1 MLHRMKLR
9 VLYGDPL
16 ARDRSARRLKL
27 RVIFLSGLA
36 VFIPFLIITYYIFS
50 ETRAVRLLI
59 IGFLA
64 ALSCVPVVLYAYAK
78 GFGRPVGELWRERPE
93 EMKSLSLKIGFL
105 YGFALYWMILGIVEF
120 LFGYHSFRAALI
132 SFVASAAAR
141 DGFEIGYF
149 RAREEKTGIKSGRT
163 IFPDGRP
170 LGELFQ
176 TGFATKTG
184 LVLAAAAVAGAA
196 GLFLGPLLP
205 NPRHQTIA
213 LGLLVGLLATLAY
226 VWSLSSIPGPVPLVR
241 FFLWPGVTM
250 AITYFLILAYL
261 FRIILQAPL
270 SPAAD
275 FGLLMAAC
283 AGWMT
288 LESLFLGHLK
298 REMASPDALQ
308 EKMIDVGA
316 GDLRGSSNLK

>member
-16 ARDRSARRLKL
+16 ARDRKARRLKL
-27 RVIFLSGLA
+27 KVILFSGAA
-36 VFIPFLIITYYIFS
+36 VFVPFLGITYHVFS
-50 ETRAVRLLI
+50 ETRAVRLII

-64 ALSCVPVVLYAYAK
+64 ALSCVPVALYSYAK
-78 GFGRPVGELWRERPE
+78 GFGRPLRQIWRERPE

-105 YGFALYWMILGIVEF
+105 YGFGLYWMILGIVEF

-149 RAREEKTGIKSGRT
+149 RAREEKIGKETERT

-170 LGELFQ
+170 IGELFQ
-176 TGFATKTG
+176 AEPGVKI
-184 LVLAAAAVAGAA
+184 VLILSAMAA
-196 GLFLGPLLP
+196 GGAIGVFLGPLLP
-205 NPRHQTIA
+205 NSRHQTLA
-213 LGLLVGLLATLAY
+213 AGLVVGLFATWAY
-226 VWSLSSIPGPVPLVR
+226 VRALPSLPGPIPLLR
-241 FFLWPGVTM
+241 FFIWPGLTM

-261 FRIILQAPL
+261 LRMIFQAQLPL
-270 SPAAD
+270 AVD
-275 FGLLMAAC
+275 FGLLMAAS

-288 LESLFLGHLK
+288 VESLFLGHLK
-298 REMASPDALQ
+298 REMLSPSAALTD
-308 EKMIDVGA
+308 KIADTVP
-316 GDLRGSSNLK
+316 S

>member
-27 RVIFLSGLA
+27 RVILLSGIA

-50 ETRAVRLLI
+50 ETRAVRLMI

-78 GFGRPVGELWRERPE
+78 GFGRPLRELWRERPD

-141 DGFEIGYF
+141 DGFEIGYY
-149 RAREEKTGIKSGRT
+149 RAQEEKTGKKEGRT

-170 LGELFQ
+170 IGALFQ
-176 TGFATKTG
+176 ETPALKIG
-184 LVLAAAAVAGAA
+184 LILAAAAAA
-196 GLFLGPLLP
+196 GVIGAFLGPLLP
-205 NPRHQTIA
+205 NPRHQILA
-213 LGLLVGLLATLAY
+213 VGVLVGLLATLAY
-226 VWSLSSIPGPVPLVR
+226 VWSLPSFPKPGSLIR
-241 FFLWPGVTM
+241 YFIWPGLTM

-261 FRIILQAPL
+261 FRIILQAQLP
-270 SPAAD
+270 PAVD
-275 FGLLMAAC
+275 FGILTAAC

-298 REMASPDALQ
+298 REMGSPAAAVSDKIA
-308 EKMIDVGA
+308 DTVP
-316 GDLRGSSNLK
+316 S

>member
-27 RVIFLSGLA
+27 RVIFLSGIA
-36 VFIPFLIITYYIFS
+36 VFIPFLLITYYIFS
-50 ETRAVRLLI
+50 ETRALRLII

-78 GFGRPVGELWRERPE
+78 GFGRPLGEIWRERPE
-93 EMKSLSLKIGFL
+93 EMKALSLKIGFL

-149 RAREEKTGIKSGRT
+149 RAREEETGKRPGRT
-163 IFPDGRP
+163 IFPDGRA
-170 LGELFQ
+170 LGELFRAEP
-176 TGFATKTG
+176 GMKAG
-184 LVLAAAAVAGAA
+184 LVLAAAAACGAI

-205 NPRHQTIA
+205 NPRHQTAAVGIIA
-213 LGLLVGLLATLAY
+213 GLFVTAAY
-226 VWSLSSIPGPVPLVR
+226 LRSLSTFPGVVALAR

-250 AITYFLILAYL
+250 SITYFLILAYL
-261 FRIILQAPL
+261 VRIILQLPL

-275 FGLLMAAC
+275 FGLLMAASV
-283 AGWMT
+283 GWLT
-288 LESLFLGHLK
+288 LESLFLGALRK
-298 REMASPDALQ
+298 EMLPPLSSVS
-308 EKMIDVGA
+308 EKIVDTVP
-316 GDLRGSSNLK
+316 S

>member
-1 MLHRMKLR
+1 MKLR

-27 RVIFLSGLA
+27 RVILLSGIA
-36 VFIPFLIITYYIFS
+36 VFIPFLMITYYIFS
-50 ETRAVRLLI
+50 ETRAIRLII

-64 ALSCVPVVLYAYAK
+64 ALSCIPVVLYAYAK
-78 GFGRPVGELWRERPE
+78 GFGRPLRELWRERPAE
-93 EMKSLSLKIGFL
+93 LKSLSLKIGFF

-149 RAREEKTGIKSGRT
+149 RANERRNLPLGPTLKEGKSEKERT

-170 LGELFQ
+170 IGELFQ
-176 TGFATKTG
+176 TAPAIKVAFI
-184 LVLAAAAVAGAA
+184 LAAAVAAGAI

-205 NPRHQTIA
+205 NSRHQTLAIGI
-213 LGLLVGLLATLAY
+213 LIGLLATSAY
-226 VWSLSSIPGPVPLVR
+226 VWSLPSLPGPVSLIR
-241 FFLWPGVTM
+241 FFIWPGLTM

-261 FRIILQAPL
+261 LRIILQAQLPL
-270 SPAAD
+270 SID
-275 FGLLMAAC
+275 FGILMAVS

-288 LESLFLGHLK
+288 LESLFLGSLK
-298 REMASPDALQ
+298 SEMIAPIRAVP
-308 EKMIDVGA
+308 EKVVDTVP
-316 GDLRGSSNLK
+316 S